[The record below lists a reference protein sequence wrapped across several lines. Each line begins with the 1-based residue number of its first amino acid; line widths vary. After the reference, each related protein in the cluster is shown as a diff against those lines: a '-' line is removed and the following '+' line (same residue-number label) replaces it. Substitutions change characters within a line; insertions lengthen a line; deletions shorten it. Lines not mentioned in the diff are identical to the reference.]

1 MKAKDASIIY
11 NGENAQEL
19 TFSKQ
24 GTLEQTSDMPHD
36 LHNQMLTFIRSF
48 FLRQLLGSVSFSVP
62 WRSSSMFIFFWVDL
76 NSQILDPITK

>member
-24 GTLEQTSDMPHD
+24 GTLEQTSDMLHD
-36 LHNQMLTFIRSF
+36 LHNQMLTFIR
-48 FLRQLLGSVSFSVP
+48 
-62 WRSSSMFIFFWVDL
+62 IFF
-76 NSQILDPITK
+76 SQTIRLGLIFGSLEIF